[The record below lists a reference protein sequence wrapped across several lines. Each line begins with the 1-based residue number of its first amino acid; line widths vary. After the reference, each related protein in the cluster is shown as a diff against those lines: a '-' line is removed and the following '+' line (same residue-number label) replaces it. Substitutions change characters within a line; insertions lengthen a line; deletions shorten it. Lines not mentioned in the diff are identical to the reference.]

1 MRHIVR
7 CIQTWNHTF
16 KLDKNL
22 ENTFLSSICNNGVI
36 SQLNAI
42 AQLKQLLCRVTYLKH
57 FKREFPLWCNGLT
70 IRLVSVEAPV
80 QSPAQ
85 NSGLRTQRY
94 CSCGVGCS
102 SGSDLISGPGNSE
115 KRVRSGRSHS
125 VSFHASFARIRVGGK
140 TTGTAMGSPTRMI
153 YWALMSRVL
162 IEVSAQR
169 YDWNHWSCDW
179 TQSPVSTN
187 SKPLITWL
195 IFQVTSPT
203 LSQLISLV

>member
-57 FKREFPLWCNGLT
+57 FKREFPLWCNGLK

-80 QSPAQ
+80 QSLAQ
-85 NSGLRTQRY
+85 HIVLRIQCC
-94 CSCGVGCS
+94 CSCGVSRS
-102 SGSDLISGPGNSE
+102 SGSNFIPGLELPYAMEAAKKE
-115 KRVRSGRSHS
+115 KRKKRERERDFKSIKELVR
-125 VSFHASFARIRVGGK
+125 K
-140 TTGTAMGSPTRMI
+140 QWTTKPT
-153 YWALMSRVL
+153 S
-162 IEVSAQR
+162 
-169 YDWNHWSCDW
+169 
-179 TQSPVSTN
+179 
-187 SKPLITWL
+187 
-195 IFQVTSPT
+195 
-203 LSQLISLV
+203 